1 MKLRTFIAIDPS
13 PEVAARLGEA
23 VERMRQGSG
32 GIRWLREDQ
41 FHLTLRFL
49 GSVAEEVLEQISS
62 RLDVLAQQSPSL
74 ELEVRGIGFFPSPD
88 RPRIVW
94 AGIVGEIEPL
104 AALYE
109 GVELVVQG
117 LTPVSKEARAFR
129 PHITIGRVHEPHKR
143 YGMQRILS
151 IGEVA
156 EFGQFT
162 ADQILLYKSELTP
175 KGSRYT
181 CLQAFKLGG

>member
-13 PEVAARLGEA
+13 PEVAARLVEA
-23 VERMRQGSG
+23 VDRMRQGSG
-32 GIRWLREDQ
+32 GIHWMREDQ

-49 GSVAEEVLEQISS
+49 GSIEEEVLEQISL
-62 RLDVLAQQSPSL
+62 RLDTLAGKSAPL
-74 ELEVRGIGFFPSPD
+74 ALEVRGVGFFPSPD

-94 AGIVGEIEPL
+94 AGIVGETAPL

-109 GVELVVQG
+109 GVELAVQG

-156 EFGQFT
+156 EFGRFT
-162 ADQILLYKSELTP
+162 AGELLLYKSDLTP

-181 CLQAFKLGG
+181 KLQSFNLGG

>member
-1 MKLRTFIAIDPS
+1 MKLRSFIAIDPS
-13 PEVAARLGEA
+13 AEVAVRLAEA
-23 VERMRQGSG
+23 IDRMRQGSG
-32 GIRWLREDQ
+32 GIRWMREDQ

-49 GSVAEEVLEQISS
+49 GSVEEEGLETIAS
-62 RLDVLAQQSPSL
+62 RLEELSRKFSPLA
-74 ELEVRGIGFFPSPD
+74 LEVRGIGFFPSPD

-94 AGIVGEIEPL
+94 AGIVGETEPL

-109 GVELVVQG
+109 GVELAVQG
-117 LTPVSKEARAFR
+117 LTPVSKEARVFR

-156 EFGQFT
+156 EFGPFT
-162 ADQILLYKSELTP
+162 ADQLLLYKSDLTP
-175 KGSRYT
+175 KGARYT
-181 CLQAFKLGG
+181 KLQTFKLGG